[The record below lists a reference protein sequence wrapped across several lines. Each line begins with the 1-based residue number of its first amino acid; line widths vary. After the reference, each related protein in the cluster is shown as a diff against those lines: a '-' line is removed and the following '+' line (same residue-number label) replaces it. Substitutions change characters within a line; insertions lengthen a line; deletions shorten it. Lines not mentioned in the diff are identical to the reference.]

1 MTATPALTSNTASNA
16 TTTSAINNSLASLAS
31 NSQTFLTLLTTQLK
45 NQDPTSPL
53 DTNQFTSQLT
63 QMTGVEQQLLSN
75 QLLQQLVNQSS
86 GSGVTGAVG
95 LIGQTVTGGANTATL
110 QNGAA
115 TWQYTLGGSASNVS
129 VQVTDSNGNLVY
141 SGSVPSGSGAQSWT
155 WNGQNTQGQQQTD
168 GGTYTATFS
177 ATGSTGSAVT
187 VSNAVSGVATAVEQ
201 VNGQTMVTI
210 NGVQV
215 PVNSITAVTAGSGS

>member
-1 MTATPALTSNTASNA
+1 MTATPILTSNTTSNNS
-16 TTTSAINNSLASLAS
+16 TTSAINNSLASLAS

-53 DTNQFTSQLT
+53 DTNQFTAQLT

-95 LIGQTVTGGANTATL
+95 LIGKSVTASGDSATL
-110 QNGAA
+110 TSGSAA
-115 TWQYTLGGSASNVS
+115 WQYTLGGAASNVT
-129 VQVTDSNGNLVY
+129 VQVTDSSGNVVF
-141 SGSVPSGSGAQSWT
+141 SGAAPSGSGAQSFT
-155 WNGQNTQGQQQTD
+155 WNGKTTAGQQEAD

-177 ATGSTGSAVT
+177 ASSSTGASVP
-187 VSNAVSGVATAVEQ
+187 VSNAVSGTATAVEQ

-210 NGVQV
+210 GGVQV
-215 PVNSITAVTAGSGS
+215 PLSAVTAVNGGS

>member
-1 MTATPALTSNTASNA
+1 MTATPAITSTTSNAS
-16 TTTSAINNSLASLAS
+16 TTSALNNSLASLAS
-31 NSQTFLTLLTTQLK
+31 NAQSFLTLLTTQLK

-53 DTNQFTSQLT
+53 DTNQFTAQLT

-95 LIGQTVTGGANTATL
+95 LIGQSVTASGSTATL
-110 QNGAA
+110 QDGSA
-115 TWQYTLGGSASNVS
+115 TWQYTLGGTAANAT
-129 VQVTDSNGNLVY
+129 VQITDGSGNLVY
-141 SGSVPSGSGAQSWT
+141 SGAAPSGSGAQSFT

-177 ATGSTGSAVT
+177 AATSTGASVP
-187 VSNAVSGVATAVEQ
+187 VSNAVSGTATAVEQ

-210 NGVQV
+210 GGVQV
-215 PVNSITAVTAGSGS
+215 PLSSVTAVTEAGT